1 MAAPDKPFDNNTVR
15 GALLRAGIATALM
28 LVLLVFVLTS
38 GEPEPPPPPPPPV
51 AEPPPSLLLE
61 PPPLPSEPEPAVTGV
76 EAEAPAADAV
86 PAEAEATVG
95 VLSAP
100 QIPVPP
106 PAPAPVAP
114 PPAPAVPPKAA
125 APAAVPAPTAS
136 AYMVLLGDFSPMPAA
151 RNLFDSAVTAG
162 QPARMLH
169 RVLVGPFASRDA
181 ARKAVSGDLKGIVV
195 ESGGNWWVQA
205 GVFSDAENA
214 DRQRAALS
222 ISGRQVVVH
231 GRAETGPYASR
242 VLADQALAELRK
254 ALGKPLQHASVV
266 ATR

>member
-1 MAAPDKPFDNNTVR
+1 MAAPDKPFGNDTVR
-15 GALLRAGIATALM
+15 GALLRAGIAAALM
-28 LVLLVFVLTS
+28 LALLVFVLTS
-38 GEPEPPPPPPPPV
+38 GEAEPPPPPPPPV
-51 AEPPPSLLLE
+51 AEPAPPSLLLE
-61 PPPLPSEPEPAVTGV
+61 PPPLPGEPEPAVTGV

-100 QIPVPP
+100 QIPAPP

-114 PPAPAVPPKAA
+114 PPATAAPPKTA
-125 APAAVPAPTAS
+125 APAPAPTA
-136 AYMVLLGDFSPMPAA
+136 ATYMVHLADFSPMPAA

-205 GVFSDAENA
+205 GVFSDADNA

-222 ISGRQVVVH
+222 VSGRQVVVH

-254 ALGKPLQHASVV
+254 ALGKPLQDASVV